1 MRHSSPVVFRGSL
14 LQANT
19 STEIALFGP
28 WFGREKHS
36 RRRKQREFFRRRFC
50 PVSFLVDAVKFECDS
65 AAVSGWNSW
74 DAVGAEGFGSMPAHY
89 VVSETATLRYTPYP
103 GIHLTEK
110 VDGKPYD
117 MLEFSVHDC
126 EDMGLAPGKVTIN
139 IPERAANLEDIKIH
153 TTIEYNLDFEG
164 EDTKEVSFVDI
175 VDTIIEEAD
184 ALTSDNALISTTYFG
199 QQGGEYEADKVSAD
213 SETASSLKF
222 RRSDIPEHKEMQI
235 WMDFAFDTG
244 YSYHVLLKFT
254 RVIGDE
260 EDTLVISNWVW
271 YVLIVL
277 AWALIFFLIYRMYK
291 LVEEFFTDEAERHWA
306 NSDMWFYFEMA
317 MSILILAF
325 ELWDYATDII
335 MMVLVYESKRYKVF
349 VVYVVLVGVTSIV
362 SAFNIFI
369 QGENMLQMVKEAYK
383 GVRRITLLK
392 MNTNAFTNEDLL
404 KSMKEIAQTERLI
417 RSEIISILIGFF
429 EDLPMLV
436 LNTWMLSMDGFHLN
450 IVMAILTNAI
460 MFGRRMA
467 GTAIVHMLWQRR
479 KNIQMTIQL
488 NNNGQSETVHD
499 DDDHGKSKV
508 DTTSVHET
516 SISNVSIGDISR
528 CESVDSHD
536 EEEEETQR

>member
-1 MRHSSPVVFRGSL
+1 
-14 LQANT
+14 
-19 STEIALFGP
+19 
-28 WFGREKHS
+28 
-36 RRRKQREFFRRRFC
+36 
-50 PVSFLVDAVKFECDS
+50 
-65 AAVSGWNSW
+65 
-74 DAVGAEGFGSMPAHY
+74 
-89 VVSETATLRYTPYP
+89 
-103 GIHLTEK
+103 
-110 VDGKPYD
+110 
-117 MLEFSVHDC
+117 
-126 EDMGLAPGKVTIN
+126 
-139 IPERAANLEDIKIH
+139 
-153 TTIEYNLDFEG
+153 
-164 EDTKEVSFVDI
+164 
-175 VDTIIEEAD
+175 
-184 ALTSDNALISTTYFG
+184 
-199 QQGGEYEADKVSAD
+199 
-213 SETASSLKF
+213 
-222 RRSDIPEHKEMQI
+222 
-235 WMDFAFDTG
+235 
-244 YSYHVLLKFT
+244 
-254 RVIGDE
+254 
-260 EDTLVISNWVW
+260 
-271 YVLIVL
+271 
-277 AWALIFFLIYRMYK
+277 
-291 LVEEFFTDEAERHWA
+291 
-306 NSDMWFYFEMA
+306 